1 MFFLSLLPYKITYFY
16 FYGSYQLAS
25 LSQDTVSAFIT
36 YFTYLKSSVAL
47 QPHWMERTMCR
58 KRRVG
63 AEQQTMTK
71 EFRETKISGFP
82 RAL

>member
-1 MFFLSLLPYKITYFY
+1 MLFLSLLPYKITYFY

-36 YFTYLKSSVAL
+36 VFHIFEKFCCFTTSLDGKNHV
-47 QPHWMERTMCR
+47 QEEEGGCWTTNND
-58 KRRVG
+58 
-63 AEQQTMTK
+63 Q

>member
-1 MFFLSLLPYKITYFY
+1 MFFLSLLPYRITYFISMEAINWLPY
-16 FYGSYQLAS
+16 HQIRYQPLS
-25 LSQDTVSAFIT
+25 LCV
-36 YFTYLKSSVAL
+36 TYLKSSVAL

-71 EFRETKISGFP
+71 EFRESKISGFP